1 VSQQPLDETT
11 LRRRA
16 EEAGQGHVFRFW
28 NELPEDGR
36 RRLLE
41 QVAEVDFEEL
51 SHLVT
56 EHVIEHRPV
65 SVPTDLEPASFVS
78 LPRTDADRAER
89 RRMRD
94 LGEEFL
100 IRGKVA
106 ALVVAGGQGTRLGFE
121 GPKGAFPIGP
131 VSGRPLFAI
140 FANAIQAARRA
151 YGAAIPWYIMTSQA
165 NDRATRDFFDA
176 HNGFDLP
183 VTDITFFQQ
192 GMMPAVDLAGKLIMA
207 RRDELAW
214 NPDGHGGTIRA
225 LARRGVIE
233 DMIRRGIEI
242 ISYFQVDNPLVSP
255 LDPVFLGYH
264 AAAGADMS
272 SKMARK
278 RDPGEK
284 LGVFCQ
290 SAGRLHVIEY
300 SDLSASL
307 AEARGADGALEFGA
321 GNLAIHILS
330 RRFVERLTGGARF
343 ALPFHRAEK
352 KIPCVDE
359 SGRPVKPEKPNGV
372 KFETFVFDALPLA
385 DRTVVL
391 EVDRR
396 QEFSPVKNAD
406 GEDSPETTRRDMV
419 HQAARQLEEAG
430 VSVPRGP
437 DGEPIHKIEINP
449 VAARNTAELKALAA
463 RIRLNQVAADTY
475 IGPEDV

>member
-1 VSQQPLDETT
+1 VISQPLDEKA
-11 LRRRA
+11 LRQRA
-16 EEAGQGHVFRFW
+16 EEAGQGHIFRFW
-28 NELPEDGR
+28 GELPEDGR
-36 RRLLE
+36 RHLLE
-41 QVAEVDFEEL
+41 QVAEVDFGEL
-51 SHLVT
+51 AHLVA
-56 EHVIEHRPV
+56 EHVTEHRPV
-65 SVPTDLEPASFVS
+65 ALPPNLEPAPFVP
-78 LPRTDADRAER
+78 LPVTEGDRVER

-94 LGEEFL
+94 RGEEL
-100 IRGKVA
+100 LSQGKVA

-140 FANAIQAARRA
+140 FANAIQATRRA
-151 YGAAIPWYIMTSQA
+151 YGASVPWYIMTSLA

-183 VTDITFFQQ
+183 VTDIRFFQQ
-192 GMMPAVDLAGKLIMA
+192 GMMPAVDLRGKLLLA

-225 LARRGVIE
+225 VARRGMLE
-233 DMIRRGIEI
+233 DMVERGIEHL
-242 ISYFQVDNPLVSP
+242 SYFQVDNPLVSP

-264 AAAGADMS
+264 AETRADMS

-290 SAGRLHVIEY
+290 SGGRLHVIEY
-300 SDLSASL
+300 SDLPASL
-307 AEARGADGALEFGA
+307 AEARGADGALRFDA
-321 GNLAIHILS
+321 GSVAIHVLS
-330 RRFVERLTGGARF
+330 QRFIERLTSGPRF

-359 SGRPVKPEKPNGV
+359 SGRPVVPEKPNGV

-385 DRTVVL
+385 ERTVVL
-391 EVDRR
+391 EVDRQR
-396 QEFSPVKNAD
+396 EFSPVKNAD
-406 GEDSPETTRRDMV
+406 GEDSPATARRDMV
-419 HQAARQLEEAG
+419 HQAARLLEEAG
-430 VSVPRGP
+430 ASVPRGQ

-449 VAARNTAELKALAA
+449 VAARNPAELKALVA
-463 RIRLNQVAADTY
+463 RIRLHEVTRDLY